1 MQSIVAHIW
10 LNNKGW
16 YDQNASDTCNII
28 EYTCDIEVTDVSSL
42 YALNVDYV
50 YVTTFVQCMVAFQ
63 TNNNN
68 KNNPSNQCLI
78 LNAWFVTYIPVPYI
92 SDESLKH
99 WLDTILGVAA
109 VIHEHTARS
118 TVLVMLF
125 LVDAIMRIPA
135 REQIY
140 RSQFFAM
147 TIQQSFSSYLQS
159 TLYYTIL
166 HISKI
171 RAIHN

>member
-68 KNNPSNQCLI
+68 KYNPSNQCLI
-78 LNAWFVTYIPVPYI
+78 LNAWFITYIPGALYQWWIPQALTRHNFGCGSCHTRAQGTLNFFCYALPSRRYNADASTRTNI
-92 SDESLKH
+92 SIS
-99 WLDTILGVAA
+99 ILRHDQAA
-109 VIHEHTARS
+109 I
-118 TVLVMLF
+118 F
-125 LVDAIMRIPA
+125 LILSS
-135 REQIY
+135 IY
-140 RSQFFAM
+140 
-147 TIQQSFSSYLQS
+147 
-159 TLYYTIL
+159 TLL
-166 HISKI
+166 HHITY
-171 RAIHN
+171 